1 LFWSFAFD
9 FVSSSTLQVFELQ
22 IPVFARPSFSTV
34 FDGDC
39 ASSGQISNIAGSW
52 FWTFSLLWVCLC
64 DIWILFRFFGFFS
77 FILDSFPHF
86 GSDFGSWCDTILGG
100 STPWIS

>member
-1 LFWSFAFD
+1 LELQALFLQDQVFLLFLTATARALVKFQILLEVGFGLFHSFG
-9 FVSSSTLQVFELQ
+9 FVSV
-22 IPVFARPSFSTV
+22 
-34 FDGDC
+34 
-39 ASSGQISNIAGSW
+39 
-52 FWTFSLLWVCLC
+52 TF
-64 DIWILFRFFGFFS
+64 WILFRFFGFFS